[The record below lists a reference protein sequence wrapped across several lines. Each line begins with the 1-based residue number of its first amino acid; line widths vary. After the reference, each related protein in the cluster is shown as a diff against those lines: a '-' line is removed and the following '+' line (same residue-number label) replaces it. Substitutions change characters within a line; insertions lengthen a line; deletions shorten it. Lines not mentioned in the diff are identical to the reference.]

1 MARKGE
7 KKRYHV
13 RTMQRA
19 GVRRALVFLLCAL
32 AIAVAVSGCAAST
45 PRSAVDDFLSARIA
59 GNKGEAAEM
68 TVEGDMSGY
77 IGGEPFLY
85 ATNVSYE
92 IDLPQAEGDRAVVV
106 VRYLWDGEA
115 ADIPYVT
122 RRVDTK
128 WKVALRETE
137 DLWLPDV
144 ELGE

>member
-1 MARKGE
+1 
-7 KKRYHV
+7 
-13 RTMQRA
+13 
-19 GVRRALVFLLCAL
+19 
-32 AIAVAVSGCAAST
+32 
-45 PRSAVDDFLSARIA
+45 
-59 GNKGEAAEM
+59 M